1 MANTYKF
8 TGVTIATTDTTNL
21 LTAGTA
27 ETIILKS
34 LLVSAKGSYTPTVTI
49 SVTDDSASATYVIA
63 DTVAMTANDS
73 EQILTQPQ
81 VLEGGD
87 ILKIASSTSDSL
99 DIGMSYLVLTRT

>member
-8 TGVTIATTDTTNL
+8 TGVTLTTTDTTAI

-34 LLVSAKGSYTPTVTI
+34 IIVSSAAYTPTVTF
-49 SVTDDSASATYVIA
+49 SVTDDSASATYLIA
-63 DTVAMTANDS
+63 HYVTLTANNS
-73 EQILTQPQ
+73 EQILTKPQ

-87 ILKIASSTSDSL
+87 ILKFVSSSSDSL
-99 DIGMSYLVLTRT
+99 DIVMSYLVLTRT

>member
-8 TGVTIATTDTTNL
+8 KGATLATTDTTAI

-34 LLVSAKGSYTPTVTI
+34 IIVSSAGYTPTVTF

-63 DTVAMTANDS
+63 HTVSMTANDS

-87 ILKIASSTSDSL
+87 ILKIASSSSDSL
-99 DIGMSYLVLTRT
+99 DITMSYLVLTRT

>member
-8 TGVTIATTDTTNL
+8 TGVTIATTDTTAI

-34 LLVSAKGSYTPTVTI
+34 IIVSSAAYTPTVTF

-87 ILKIASSTSDSL
+87 ILKIASSSSDSL

>member
-8 TGVTIATTDTTNL
+8 KGATLATTDTTAI

-34 LLVSAKGSYTPTVTI
+34 LIVSAKGSYTPTVTF

-63 DTVAMTANDS
+63 HTVAMTANDS

-87 ILKIASSTSDSL
+87 ILKIASSSSDSL
-99 DIGMSYLVLTRT
+99 DVGMSYLVLTRT